1 MTDSTS
7 LQAWIDGYLAG
18 TLTESE
24 SSQFQRFLIQDP
36 SAAEALALAC
46 ELELLLEEHFH
57 EELAAR
63 SQAAALI
70 SASGDRSNADCRP
83 GWFSGRR
90 RSFAVVAAVLVVS
103 LMMLLFWNEPSV
115 APASA
120 GFTELNRIIAVSS
133 QPQDRTYQIT
143 VEDVGSKSL
152 FPSSPPRRKRPPPPG
167 SGPPPVKGPP
177 HGSGP
182 PPGKG
187 PQHGP
192 GRGRPPMPSLKEAV
206 LHVRDGR
213 QFVLIRL
220 TPEGHPFVTGCN
232 GKVSWLVRPDGPV
245 EVSTDLNRFSRGVP
259 GTHHSVPRINIQ
271 EGLEGLQAD
280 YGIRVES
287 ALNQEGAGSGSLKLL
302 TATRREATHQGPARV
317 EITYE
322 DRSGFIQQMRFIDMP
337 HFRQGSVTMLLKF
350 VEARNLDTNFFDHE
364 SHHEPGR
371 RIETV
376 D

>member
-1 MTDSTS
+1 
-7 LQAWIDGYLAG
+7 
-18 TLTESE
+18 
-24 SSQFQRFLIQDP
+24 
-36 SAAEALALAC
+36 
-46 ELELLLEEHFH
+46 
-57 EELAAR
+57 
-63 SQAAALI
+63 
-70 SASGDRSNADCRP
+70 
-83 GWFSGRR
+83 
-90 RSFAVVAAVLVVS
+90 
-103 LMMLLFWNEPSV
+103 
-115 APASA
+115 
-120 GFTELNRIIAVSS
+120 
-133 QPQDRTYQIT
+133 
-143 VEDVGSKSL
+143 
-152 FPSSPPRRKRPPPPG
+152 
-167 SGPPPVKGPP
+167 
-177 HGSGP
+177 
-182 PPGKG
+182 
-187 PQHGP
+187 
-192 GRGRPPMPSLKEAV
+192 MPSLKEAV

-220 TPEGHPFVTGCN
+220 TPEGQPFVTGCN

-287 ALNQEGAGSGSLKLL
+287 DLSQEGAGSGSLKLL